1 MGKHFPSSAFL
12 HEPQIARYSDCF
24 QGVDVSGNGMPRIII
39 YYATNSMPWSGK
51 EKTAPG
57 KGEVSLYKKAVSF
70 SLIAP

>member
-39 YYATNSMPWSGK
+39 YYATNSMP
-51 EKTAPG
+51 
-57 KGEVSLYKKAVSF
+57 
-70 SLIAP
+70 